1 MSEPKPQSWKPLI
14 AIALS
19 MVMMYITSFG
29 VNVLISAIVT
39 DLNTTVANL
48 QFVIVAASLI
58 AGSLMVTAGRLGDK
72 FGKKKIFVLGVILYT
87 IGLSIVI
94 LSPNVMVFTI
104 AWAFIWPAGMVLII
118 PTSIALI
125 MYFYQG
131 GQRAVAFGIYGAVLS
146 AVSAIAPVVVGF
158 LSDNFGWRLAL
169 SLSPI
174 MGVITVVFS
183 MTLPETD
190 KDSRV
195 SIDITSVVLSVMSFG
210 LFLITTTMAGRFG
223 WFFEKRPLIVG
234 SREIDLFGFS
244 IVPVLYFVSM
254 FLMAVF
260 LYRGMQLK
268 KRGDSPLLDAS
279 LLKNSTFT
287 IGMLVGALFFL
298 VNAGFIFVV
307 SVYLQAG
314 VKFEGLQT
322 ALTTLPFSVVLAI
335 LSFATP
341 GLGAKIAPKWI
352 VIIGSIIMA
361 AGIYLTGQFAGVGMT
376 PMHLLIPMLLAGC
389 GSGLVMAQYTG
400 ITMMKVAPEQSGEA
414 SGLSET
420 MKEII
425 GQGFAIALAGSVLF
439 GAVYTSMVNDYAT
452 LEGEDLSAG
461 EHLQIVVELEDKF
474 QSISEEDETAFV
486 SRLQEKTRE
495 AYDQI
500 VVEAG
505 KNGLKAALLTMNV
518 ILFLIIVL
526 TLLVPARRLNEAGDD
541 GM

>member
-1 MSEPKPQSWKPLI
+1 MSDLKTQSWRPLI

-39 DLNTTVANL
+39 DLGTTVANL
-48 QFVIVAASLI
+48 QFVIVAASLV

-72 FGKKKIFVLGVILYT
+72 FGKKKVFVIGVILYT
-87 IGLSIVI
+87 IGLTIVVV
-94 LSPNVMVFTI
+94 SPNVTIFTI
-104 AWAFIWPAGMVLII
+104 AWAVIWPAGMVLII

-125 MYFYQG
+125 MYFYEG

-146 AVSAIAPVVVGF
+146 AVSAVAPVIVGF
-158 LSDNFGWRLAL
+158 LSDNLGWRLAL
-169 SLSPI
+169 SLSPL
-174 MGVITVVFS
+174 MGVITVLFS
-183 MTLPETD
+183 MTLPETE
-190 KDSRV
+190 KDSQV
-195 SIDITSVVLSVMSFG
+195 SIDIPSVLLSVLSFG

-223 WFFEKRPLIVG
+223 WLFEKRPLYLG

-244 IVPVLYFVSM
+244 IVPLLYILSIA
-254 FLMAVF
+254 LIAVF
-260 LYRGMQLK
+260 LYRGVQLK
-268 KRGDSPLLDAS
+268 KRGNSPLLDAS

-298 VNAGFIFVV
+298 VNAGFIFAV

-341 GLGAKIAPKWI
+341 GLGARIAPKWI
-352 VIIGSIIMA
+352 VIIGSLIMA
-361 AGIYLTGQFAGVGMT
+361 VGIYLAGQFAGVGMT
-376 PMHLLIPMLLAGC
+376 PMHLLIPMILAGA

-425 GQGFAIALAGSVLF
+425 GQGFAVALAGSVLF
-439 GAVYTSMVNDYAT
+439 GAVYTSMVNDYAM
-452 LEGEDLSAG
+452 LEGVNLSKD
-461 EHLQIVVELEDKF
+461 EHLQIVVELEDRF
-474 QSISEEDETAFV
+474 QSTSEEDEAAFV
-486 SRLQEKTRE
+486 ATLPEQTRK
-495 AYDQI
+495 AYNQI
-500 VVEAG
+500 VVDAG
-505 KNGLKAALLTMNV
+505 KNGLKAALFVMNI
-518 ILFLIIVL
+518 ILFAIIGLMLLI
-526 TLLVPARRLNEAGDD
+526 PAQRLGGATNST
-541 GM
+541 

>member
-1 MSEPKPQSWKPLI
+1 MSDTKTQSWRPLI

-39 DLNTTVANL
+39 DLGTTVANL
-48 QFVIVAASLI
+48 QFVIVAASLV

-72 FGKKKIFVLGVILYT
+72 FGKKKVFVIGVILYT
-87 IGLSIVI
+87 IGLTIVVV
-94 LSPNVMVFTI
+94 SPNVTIFTI
-104 AWAFIWPAGMVLII
+104 AWAVIWPAGMVLII

-125 MYFYQG
+125 MYFYEG

-146 AVSAIAPVVVGF
+146 AVSAVAPVIVGF
-158 LSDNFGWRLAL
+158 LSDNLGWRLAL
-169 SLSPI
+169 SLSPL
-174 MGVITVVFS
+174 MGVITVLFS
-183 MTLPETD
+183 MTLPETE
-190 KDSRV
+190 KDSQV
-195 SIDITSVVLSVMSFG
+195 SIDIPSVLLSVLSFG

-223 WFFEKRPLIVG
+223 WLFEKRPLYLG

-244 IVPVLYFVSM
+244 IVPLLYILSSA
-254 FLMAVF
+254 LIAVF
-260 LYRGMQLK
+260 LYRGVQLK
-268 KRGDSPLLDAS
+268 KRGNSPLLDAS

-298 VNAGFIFVV
+298 VNAGFIFAV

-341 GLGAKIAPKWI
+341 GLGARIAPKWI
-352 VIIGSIIMA
+352 VIVGSLIMA
-361 AGIYLTGQFAGVGMT
+361 VGIYLAGQFAGVGMT
-376 PMHLLIPMLLAGC
+376 PTHLLIPMILAGA

-425 GQGFAIALAGSVLF
+425 GQGFAVALAGSVLF
-439 GAVYTSMVNDYAT
+439 GAVYASMVNDYAT
-452 LEGEDLSAG
+452 LEGVNLSKG

-474 QSISEEDETAFV
+474 QSISEEDEAAFV
-486 SRLQEKTRE
+486 STLPEQTRK
-495 AYDQI
+495 AYNQI
-500 VVEAG
+500 VIDAG
-505 KNGLKAALLTMNV
+505 KNGLKAALFVMNI
-518 ILFLIIVL
+518 ILFAIIGLMLLI
-526 TLLVPARRLNEAGDD
+526 PAQRLGGANNST
-541 GM
+541 